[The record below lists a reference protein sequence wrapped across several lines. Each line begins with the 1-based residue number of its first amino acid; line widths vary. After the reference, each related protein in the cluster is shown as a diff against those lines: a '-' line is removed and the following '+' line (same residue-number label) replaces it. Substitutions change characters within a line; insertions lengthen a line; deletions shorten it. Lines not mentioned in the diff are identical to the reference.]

1 MEGRKSWVSSGGG
14 TVHVSTTFFFP
25 FVAGGLFIFFPFLFS
40 ACCYHSISFCC
51 FPGFLFS
58 VQRFLI

>member
-25 FVAGGLFIFFPFLFS
+25 FVAGGLFFFPFLFS
-40 ACCYHSISFCC
+40 ASCYHSISFCC
-51 FPGFLFS
+51 FPGFLLS